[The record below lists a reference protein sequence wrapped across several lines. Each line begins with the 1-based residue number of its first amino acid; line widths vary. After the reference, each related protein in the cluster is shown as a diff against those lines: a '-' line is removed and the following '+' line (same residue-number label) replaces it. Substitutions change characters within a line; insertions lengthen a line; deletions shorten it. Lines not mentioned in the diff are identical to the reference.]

1 MRRPEVSPVRVPGV
15 RVPAAPGPV
24 VRERRPVVSG
34 RPAFEV
40 DGNVRTDV
48 GAALLALDLTL
59 PRQGMAHAEIRLSAA
74 AEPGR
79 AAPFGDLVHGR
90 AVTVSLDGG
99 QSEAF
104 AGEITAVELRMGEGG
119 PPELVLLTEDR
130 LHRLARLRAP
140 RSFEGLSPGEV
151 VRRVAADAG
160 LLAEVGFEGAPRDFV
175 KGPESD
181 LAFLLR
187 LAAGESAVLRFRD
200 GKLRAGTEAKDG
212 SPVALDAAAVARL
225 RIVADLNWQAARVAV
240 RGWSLSAGAEVSGQG
255 APPVV
260 EPGQRRAADV
270 LKGLDWGGPVVRAA
284 DLRAAAEA
292 DVRAE
297 AEMAAGAGRFLH
309 GEIVAADPALRPGR
323 EVALSGTDP
332 RFAGRYRVGDCHVT
346 WRSAEG
352 LRVTAAVA
360 RAFWNG

>member
-1 MRRPEVSPVRVPGV
+1 VPGV

-24 VRERRPVVSG
+24 VREQRPAVSG

-40 DGNVRTDV
+40 DGKARTDV
-48 GAALLALDLTL
+48 GAALLALDLRL
-59 PRQGMAHAEIRLSAA
+59 PRHGMAHAEIRLSAA

-99 QSEAF
+99 PSEAF

-119 PPELVLLTEDR
+119 PPELVLLAEDR

-140 RSFEGLSPGEV
+140 RSFDGVSPGEV

-160 LLAEVGFEGAPRDFV
+160 LLAEVGFDGAPRDFV

-187 LAAGESAVLRFRD
+187 LVAAEGAVLRFRD
-200 GKLRAGTEAKDG
+200 GKLRAGPEVEDA
-212 SPVALDAAAVARL
+212 SPVALDAAAVERL

-240 RGWSLSAGAEVSGQG
+240 RGWSLGAGAEVSGQG
-255 APPVV
+255 APPGG
-260 EPGQRRAADV
+260 PGGPAAGGGRAEGAGLGRAGGARRRTSARRRRRMRGPRRRWRRAR
-270 LKGLDWGGPVVRAA
+270 GGSCTARSWRRT
-284 DLRAAAEA
+284 LT
-292 DVRAE
+292 
-297 AEMAAGAGRFLH
+297 L
-309 GEIVAADPALRPGR
+309 LPGR

-332 RFAGRYRVGDCHVT
+332 RFAGRYRVGDCHAT
-346 WRSAEG
+346 WRAAEG
-352 LRVTAAVA
+352 LRVAAAVA
-360 RAFWNG
+360 RAFWNE

>member
-1 MRRPEVSPVRVPGV
+1 LRRPEVPPVRVPGV
-15 RVPAAPGPV
+15 RRPSVREPV
-24 VRERRPVVSG
+24 VRESRPVVSG

-40 DGNVRTDV
+40 DGKARADV

-59 PRQGMAHAEIRLSAA
+59 PRHGMAHAEIRLSAA

-99 QSEAF
+99 PSEAF
-104 AGEITAVELRMGEGG
+104 AGEITGVELRMGEGG
-119 PPELVLLTEDR
+119 PPELVLLAEDR

-140 RSFEGLSPGEV
+140 RSFDGLSPGEV

-160 LLAEVGFEGAPRDFV
+160 LLAEVGFDGAPRDFV

-187 LAAGESAVLRFRD
+187 LVAAEGAVLRFRD
-200 GKLRAGTEAKDG
+200 GKLRAGPEVEDA
-212 SPVALDAAAVARL
+212 SPVALDAAAVERL
-225 RIVADLNWQAARVAV
+225 RIVAELNWQAARVAV
-240 RGWSLSAGAEVSGQG
+240 RGWSLGAGAEVSGQG
-255 APPVV
+255 APPAVQS
-260 EPGQRRAADV
+260 GQRRAVDV
-270 LKGLDWGGPVVRAA
+270 LKALDWGGPVVRAA
-284 DLRAAAEA
+284 DLGAAAEA
-292 DVRAE
+292 DARAE

-309 GEIVAADPALRPGR
+309 GEIVAADPALLPGR

-332 RFAGRYRVGDCHVT
+332 RFTGRYRVGDCLVT
-346 WRSAEG
+346 WRVAEG

-360 RAFWNG
+360 RAFWNE